1 MRLTGLLKNKTVKNA
16 GWIIGGRLANK
27 ALAFLVSILTA
38 RYLGPGNNGLIGY
51 VTAYVTFFASI
62 CNLGINSVI
71 IKDFVDNPEEEG
83 EAIGTTLVLRAV
95 SSALSAVMI
104 IGIVWLMDRDPLT
117 VLVAALSSLGLIF
130 QVFDTLKKWFQAKLQ
145 SKYVAIGTL
154 VAYVVVSAYRLVLLA
169 MGKSVSW
176 FAMATSVDYLAVAVF
191 LLWAY
196 RKKDGP
202 RLSFSM
208 KKAKQLLKMSSS
220 YIIAGVMV
228 SVYASTDK
236 LMLKQMLDDA
246 SVGYYV
252 TAVSLSTT
260 WTFLL
265 EAVVDSMYPSVIQS
279 YNQDKALFEQRNRQ
293 LYAIVLY
300 CALFVSLVIS
310 LLARPL
316 ISVLYGEAYLPTVN
330 PLRIICW
337 YTAFSYLGVARNAWM
352 VCENKQKYLKYLYI
366 ASAVLNVALNL
377 LLIPYWGPSGA
388 AVASLVTQIFT
399 TVCLPAMIPPL
410 RPNAKLMVEAMFL
423 KGMIKRKK
431 LP

>member
-1 MRLTGLLKNKTVKNA
+1 MKLNTLLKNKTVKNA

-38 RYLGPGNNGLIGY
+38 RYLGPSNNGLIGY

-83 EAIGTTLVLRAV
+83 AAIGTTLVLRAV

-104 IGIVWLMDRDPLT
+104 TGIVWLMDRDPLT
-117 VLVAALSSLGLIF
+117 VLVAALSAVGLLF
-130 QVFDTLKKWFQAKLQ
+130 QVFDTLKKWFQAELQ

-154 VAYVVVSAYRLVLLA
+154 IAYVAVSAYRLVLLA
-169 MGKSVSW
+169 TGKSVSW
-176 FAMATSVDYLAVAVF
+176 FAMATSVDYLAVAIF

-196 RKKDGP
+196 RRKGGP

-208 KKAKQLLKMSSS
+208 KKAKQLMKASSS

-236 LMLKQMLDDA
+236 LMLKQMLDEA

-316 ISVLYGEAYLPTVN
+316 ISVLYGAAYLPTVG

-377 LLIPYWGPSGA
+377 LLIPYWGPTGA

-410 RPNAKLMVEAMFL
+410 RPNAKLMVEALLL
-423 KGMIKRKK
+423 KGIIRRK
-431 LP
+431 

>member
-1 MRLTGLLKNKTVKNA
+1 MKLNTLLRNRTVKNA

-38 RYLGPGNNGLIGY
+38 RYLGPSNNGLIGY

-83 EAIGTTLVLRAV
+83 VAIGTTLVLRAV

-104 IGIVWLMDRDPLT
+104 TGIVWLMDRDPLT
-117 VLVAALSSLGLIF
+117 VLVAALSAVGLLF

-154 VAYVVVSAYRLVLLA
+154 IAYVAVSAYRLVLLA

-176 FAMATSVDYLAVAVF
+176 FAMATSVDYLAVAIF

-196 RKKDGP
+196 RRKGGP

-208 KKAKQLLKMSSS
+208 KKAKQLLKASSS

-236 LMLKQMLDDA
+236 LMLKQMLDEA

-265 EAVVDSMYPSVIQS
+265 EAVVDSMYPSVIES
-279 YNQDKALFEQRNRQ
+279 YNQDKTLFEQRNRQ

-316 ISVLYGEAYLPTVN
+316 ISVLYGAAYLPTVG

-377 LLIPYWGPSGA
+377 LLIPYWGPTGA

-410 RPNAKLMVEAMFL
+410 RPNAKLMVEALLL
-423 KGMIKRKK
+423 KGMIRRK
-431 LP
+431 

>member
-1 MRLTGLLKNKTVKNA
+1 MKLTGFLKNKTVKNA

-38 RYLGPGNNGLIGY
+38 RYLGPSNNGLIGY
-51 VTAYVTFFASI
+51 VTAYITFFASL

-71 IKDFVDNPEEEG
+71 IKDFVDHPEEEG
-83 EAIGTTLVLRAV
+83 EAIGTTLVLRMV

-117 VLVAALSSLGLIF
+117 VLVAALSTLGLLF
-130 QVFDTLKKWFQAKLQ
+130 QVFDTFKKWFQSRLQ
-145 SKYVAIGTL
+145 SKYVAVGTL
-154 VAYVVVSAYRLVLLA
+154 VAYVAVSAYRLELLA

-176 FAMATSVDYLAVAVF
+176 FALATSVDYLAVAVF

-196 RKKDGP
+196 KRKGGP
-202 RLSFSM
+202 RLRFSM
-208 KKAKQLLKMSSS
+208 KKAKQLLRISSS

-236 LMLKQMLDDA
+236 LMLKQLLDEA

-252 TAVSLSTT
+252 VAVSLSTT

-265 EAVVDSMYPSVIQS
+265 EAVVDSMYPSVIQA
-279 YNQDKALFEQRNRQ
+279 YDKDKALFERRNRQ

-300 CALFVSLVIS
+300 AALFVSLVIS

-316 ISVLYGEAYLPTVN
+316 ISVLYGEAYLPTVT

-337 YTAFSYLGVARNAWM
+337 YSAFSYLGVARNAWM

-366 ASAVLNVALNL
+366 AAAVINVGLNL
-377 LLIPYWGPSGA
+377 LLIPLWGPSGA
-388 AVASLVTQIFT
+388 AAASLVTQIFT

-410 RPNAKLMVEAMFL
+410 RPNAKLMVDAML
-423 KGMIKRKK
+423 LRGLRE
-431 LP
+431 

>member
-1 MRLTGLLKNKTVKNA
+1 MKLNTLLRNRTVKNA

-38 RYLGPGNNGLIGY
+38 RYLGPSNNGLIGY

-83 EAIGTTLVLRAV
+83 AAIGTTLVLRAV

-104 IGIVWLMDRDPLT
+104 TGIVWLMDRDPLT
-117 VLVAALSSLGLIF
+117 VLVAALSAVGLLF

-154 VAYVVVSAYRLVLLA
+154 IAYVAVSAYRLVLLA
-169 MGKSVSW
+169 TGKSVSW
-176 FAMATSVDYLAVAVF
+176 FAMATSVDYLAVAIF

-196 RKKDGP
+196 RRKGGP

-208 KKAKQLLKMSSS
+208 KKAKQLLKASSS

-236 LMLKQMLDDA
+236 LMLKQMLDEA

-316 ISVLYGEAYLPTVN
+316 ISVLYGAAYLPTVG

-377 LLIPYWGPSGA
+377 LLIPYWGPTGA

-410 RPNAKLMVEAMFL
+410 RPNAKLMVEALLL
-423 KGMIKRKK
+423 KGMIRRK
-431 LP
+431 

>member
-1 MRLTGLLKNKTVKNA
+1 MKLNTLLRNKTVKNA

-38 RYLGPGNNGLIGY
+38 RYLGPDNNGLIGY

-83 EAIGTTLVLRAV
+83 AAIGTTLVLRAV

-104 IGIVWLMDRDPLT
+104 TGIVWLMDRDPLT
-117 VLVAALSSLGLIF
+117 VLVAALSAVGLLF

-154 VAYVVVSAYRLVLLA
+154 IAYVAVSAYRLVLLA

-176 FAMATSVDYLAVAVF
+176 FAMATSVDYLAVAIF

-196 RKKDGP
+196 RRKGGP

-208 KKAKQLLKMSSS
+208 KKAKQLMKASSS

-236 LMLKQMLDDA
+236 LMLKQMLDEA

-265 EAVVDSMYPSVIQS
+265 EAVVDSMYPSVIES
-279 YNQDKALFEQRNRQ
+279 YNRDKTLFEQRNRQ

-316 ISVLYGEAYLPTVN
+316 ISVLYGAAYLPSVG

-377 LLIPYWGPSGA
+377 LLIPYWGPTGA

-410 RPNAKLMVEAMFL
+410 RPNAKLMVEALLL
-423 KGMIKRKK
+423 KGMIRRK
-431 LP
+431 

>member
-1 MRLTGLLKNKTVKNA
+1 MKLTGFLKNKTVKNA

-38 RYLGPGNNGLIGY
+38 RYLGPSNNGLIGY
-51 VTAYVTFFASI
+51 VTAYITFFASL

-71 IKDFVDNPEEEG
+71 IKDFVDHPEEEG
-83 EAIGTTLVLRAV
+83 EAIGTTLVLRMV

-117 VLVAALSSLGLIF
+117 VLVAALSTLGLLF
-130 QVFDTLKKWFQAKLQ
+130 QVFDTFKKWFQSRLQ

-176 FAMATSVDYLAVAVF
+176 FALATSVDYLAVAVF

-196 RKKDGP
+196 KRKGGP
-202 RLSFSM
+202 RLRFSM
-208 KKAKQLLKMSSS
+208 KKAKQLLRISSS

-236 LMLKQMLDDA
+236 LMLKQLLDEA

-252 TAVSLSTT
+252 VAVSLSTT

-265 EAVVDSMYPSVIQS
+265 EAVVDSMYPSVIQA
-279 YNQDKALFEQRNRQ
+279 YDKDKALFERRNRQ

-300 CALFVSLVIS
+300 AALFVSLVIS

-337 YTAFSYLGVARNAWM
+337 YSAFSYLGVARNAWM

-366 ASAVLNVALNL
+366 AAAVINVGLNL
-377 LLIPYWGPSGA
+377 LLIPLWGPSGA
-388 AVASLVTQIFT
+388 AAASLVTQIFP

-410 RPNAKLMVEAMFL
+410 RPNAKLMVDAML
-423 KGMIKRKK
+423 LRGLRE
-431 LP
+431 

>member
-1 MRLTGLLKNKTVKNA
+1 MKLNTLLRNRTVKNA

-38 RYLGPGNNGLIGY
+38 RYLGPSNNGLIGY

-83 EAIGTTLVLRAV
+83 AAIGTTLVLRAV

-104 IGIVWLMDRDPLT
+104 TGIVWLMDRDPLT
-117 VLVAALSSLGLIF
+117 VLVAALSAVGLLF

-154 VAYVVVSAYRLVLLA
+154 IAYVAVSAYRLVLLA
-169 MGKSVSW
+169 TGKSVSW
-176 FAMATSVDYLAVAVF
+176 FAMATSVDYLAVAIF

-196 RKKDGP
+196 RRKGGP

-208 KKAKQLLKMSSS
+208 KKAKQLMKASSS

-236 LMLKQMLDDA
+236 LMLKQMLDEA

-316 ISVLYGEAYLPTVN
+316 ISVLYGAAYLPTVG

-377 LLIPYWGPSGA
+377 LLIPYWGPTGA

-410 RPNAKLMVEAMFL
+410 RPNAKLMVEALLL
-423 KGMIKRKK
+423 KGMIRRK
-431 LP
+431 